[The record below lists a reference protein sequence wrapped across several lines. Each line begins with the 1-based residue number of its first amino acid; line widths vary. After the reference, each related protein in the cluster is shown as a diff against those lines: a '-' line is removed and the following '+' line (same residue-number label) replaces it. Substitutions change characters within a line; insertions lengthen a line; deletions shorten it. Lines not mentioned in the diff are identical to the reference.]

1 MMRPSPF
8 NAFILAAGYGTRM
21 MPYTKDMPKPMMR
34 VGGVPLIDHTLA
46 HLRAAGVKKVA
57 INLHYKGAV
66 LKGHLAGCKDPALM
80 FSEEPYV
87 LETGLGIKRAL
98 HLMEEKPFFA
108 INGDALWTDGP
119 INPALQRLE
128 EAFDPETMD
137 ILLLLQPLDKMVL
150 TKGTGD
156 YHLQPDGRIVR
167 AKAQE
172 GAYAFT
178 GVRITKPEVFKDTPD
193 EPFSFLACMD
203 AAEKQGRLFGLV
215 HDGEWHHLST
225 PEDLDRVNA
234 AWGD

>member
-1 MMRPSPF
+1 
-8 NAFILAAGYGTRM
+8 
-21 MPYTKDMPKPMMR
+21 MMR

-57 INLHYKGAV
+57 INLHYKGDV
-66 LKGHLAGCKDPALM
+66 LKGHLTDCKDPALM

-87 LETGLGIKRAL
+87 LETGLGMKRAL
-98 HLMEEKPFFA
+98 PLMEEKPFFA

-119 INPALQRLE
+119 GKTALQRLE
-128 EAFDPETMD
+128 EAFDPEVMD

-156 YHLQPDGRIVR
+156 YHLQGDGRIVR

-172 GAYAFT
+172 GAYAFA

-193 EPFSFLACMD
+193 TPFSFLVCMD

-215 HDGEWHHLST
+215 HDGDWHHLST

-234 AWGD
+234 AWR